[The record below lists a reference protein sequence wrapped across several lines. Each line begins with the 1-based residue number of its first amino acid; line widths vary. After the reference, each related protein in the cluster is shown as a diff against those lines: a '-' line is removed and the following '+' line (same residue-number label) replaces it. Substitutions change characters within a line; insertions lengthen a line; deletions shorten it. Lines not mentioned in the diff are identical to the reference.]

1 MRYLPPCRSHQELR
15 FLNRNPFSLFSIIG
29 NNRPVYKGLH
39 PIENFFD
46 FFWKTCWQM
55 KQNPVRYNMSLM
67 NSSRHNWCDSG
78 VVGNARP
85 CQGRDRGFEPR
96 LSLSSKGILKN
107 QNSFFDLNHQN
118 PYIAQIS
125 PAPALPLK
133 NKIKSPILN
142 YVSF

>member
-1 MRYLPPCRSHQELR
+1 MGYVW
-15 FLNRNPFSLFSIIG
+15 I
-29 NNRPVYKGLH
+29 
-39 PIENFFD
+39 
-46 FFWKTCWQM
+46 
-55 KQNPVRYNMSLM
+55 LM
-67 NSSRHNWCDSG
+67 I
-78 VVGNARP
+78 
-85 CQGRDRGFEPR
+85 QIK
-96 LSLSSKGILKN
+96 KGILKN